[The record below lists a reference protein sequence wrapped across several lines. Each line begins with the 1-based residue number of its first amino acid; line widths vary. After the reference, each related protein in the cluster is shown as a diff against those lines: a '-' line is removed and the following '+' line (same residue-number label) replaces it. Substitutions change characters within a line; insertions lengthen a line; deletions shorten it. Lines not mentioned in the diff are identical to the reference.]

1 MAQSVCFLCRAKATV
16 GKSYDQE
23 TGNLLTNVNCPQC
36 GPYSLTPQ
44 AWTSHERS
52 CLASYVSHE
61 NQAKRRPPLIQ
72 PANWQTL
79 VRLGEALQHK
89 R

>member
-1 MAQSVCFLCRAKATV
+1 
-16 GKSYDQE
+16 
-23 TGNLLTNVNCPQC
+23 
-36 GPYSLTPQ
+36 
-44 AWTSHERS
+44 
-52 CLASYVSHE
+52 VSHE

>member
-1 MAQSVCFLCRAKATV
+1 MGETVCCLCRANAQVDKEV
-16 GKSYDQE
+16 DQG
-23 TGNLLTNVNCPQC
+23 TKNLLTNVDCPEC
-36 GPYSLTPQ
+36 GPYVLTPQ

-52 CLASYVSHE
+52 CLAAYVSHE

-72 PANWQTL
+72 STNWQML
-79 VRLGEALQHK
+79 VRLGEALRQK